1 MASCR
6 NSCFRHAEGGTGR
19 SCAEVHGFGRRTGHA
34 ARQRGFLFH
43 NWKITF
49 VQRLLLVGSIFGRMG
64 KCSDFEAKV
73 RSGKE
78 RLDEMVWIALF
89 AGYGGTSN
97 LAYET
102 LKMIRKVRGLRYPV
116 TCCEQMASHD
126 PVPVLTGFQNGEALS
141 IGSFGFYVGSCS
153 NSTACWWHEPGAI

>member
-1 MASCR
+1 MRKVELGEVAQKFMAL
-6 NSCFRHAEGGTGR
+6 AE
-19 SCAEVHGFGRRTGHA
+19 E
-34 ARQRGFLFH
+34 RGMQLGEEALVFIIGKYF
-43 NWKITF
+43 F
-49 VQRLLLVGSIFGRMG
+49 VQTLLLVGSIFLRMG
-64 KCSDFEAKV
+64 KCLDSDYEAKV

-102 LKMIRKVRGLRYPV
+102 LKMIRKVRGLRCPV

-126 PVPVLTGFQNGEALS
+126 LVPVLTGFQNGEALS
-141 IGSFGFYVGSCS
+141 IRSLGFYVGSCA